1 MINFMTG
8 CFDLLFDLIAQSNN
22 ILVLLPFCA
31 IVLSILISVTFNF
44 IRGVYK

>member
-1 MINFMTG
+1 MIDFMTG

-31 IVLSILISVTFNF
+31 IILSILISFTFNF
-44 IRGVYK
+44 IRGDYK

>member
-22 ILVLLPFCA
+22 ILVLLPFCS
-31 IVLSILISVTFNF
+31 IVLSILISTTFNF
-44 IRGVYK
+44 ICGVYK

>member
-1 MINFMTG
+1 MIDFMTG

-31 IVLSILISVTFNF
+31 IVLSILISVTFNL
-44 IRGVYK
+44 IRGDYK

>member
-31 IVLSILISVTFNF
+31 IVLSIFISVTFNL
-44 IRGVYK
+44 IRGEYK